1 MKKLCRG
8 AAVAALYV
16 VLTFVSAS
24 VGLSSGAIQV
34 RISEALCILPI
45 FMTEAIPGLAIG
57 CFISNLLVPG
67 SVFADALFGSIATLI
82 GGVGTIL
89 LKKWKIL
96 PLIPPILSNMIIVPL
111 VLIYAYGIN
120 DAYWYL
126 VLTVG
131 LGEVISVGVLGSVL
145 KGVLKRNKFIF
156 K

>member
-8 AAVAALYV
+8 AVIAALYV

-34 RISEALCILPI
+34 RISEALCVLPI
-45 FMTEAIPGLAIG
+45 FMPEAVPGLALG

-67 SVFADALFGSIATLI
+67 SVFADAIFGSIATLL
-82 GGVGTIL
+82 GGVGTYL

-96 PLIPPILSNMIIVPL
+96 PLVPPIVSNMIIVPL
-111 VLIYAYGIN
+111 VLIFAYGIE

-126 VLTVG
+126 MLTVG
-131 LGEVISVGVLGSVL
+131 AGEVISVGILGYILKIVLL
-145 KGVLKRNKFIF
+145 KNKIIF